1 MYIKSIKI
9 HFNMVKEPIVVHGRD
24 AERLYNSDLTA
35 QLIEVKLGNVKRY
48 IPQSSILYIDVVP
61 NEPANDLAEA
71 IQLKYQAILGI
82 GYVTKSHEDYP
93 YWEIRDGV
101 LVVGYRN
108 QDHPGIDEVR
118 DPLTVSLAR
127 ELFDLDDQLTRLLT
141 SER

>member
-1 MYIKSIKI
+1 MYIRKI
-9 HFNMVKEPIVVHGRD
+9 TINFNMIKEPMEVYGRD
-24 AERLYNSDLTA
+24 AQRLYNSDLTA
-35 QLIEVKLGNVKRY
+35 QMIEVKLGSVKRY

-71 IQLKYQAILGI
+71 IQLKYQAILGV

-101 LVVGYRN
+101 LVLGYR
-108 QDHPGIDEVR
+108 DRDGLDEVR
-118 DPLTVSLAR
+118 DPLTVSLAK
-127 ELFDLDDQLTRLLT
+127 ELFNLDDQLTRLLA